1 MKRFLFVLLLTAAV
15 APMALADTQTDML
28 AEKLNRLE
36 QDVVLLQRQTYQ
48 SGTATPAATGETGS
62 LDALYTQL
70 TEQQNMIRDLTA
82 QVEKL
87 SFELNQQK
95 EQLTKMNADVDMRFK
110 LQAEDA
116 VANAN
121 ATVVPN
127 AGDDKA
133 AYDAAY
139 ALLKKGDF
147 AAAENAFQLFM
158 KDYPNSTLVGNANY
172 WLGETYYARGQFEQA
187 VGIFADGFTKYKEN
201 TKAADNLLKL
211 GMSMAKLNKKTEA
224 CTAFS
229 SLPVEFPKAA
239 DTLKNRADAEAKKL
253 SCAQ

>member
-1 MKRFLFVLLLTAAV
+1 MKRLFCVLLLGVAV

-48 SGTATPAATGETGS
+48 SPTVTSATGDAPS
-62 LDALYTQL
+62 LDGLYTQL

-87 SFELNQQK
+87 SFELEKQK

-110 LQAEDA
+110 LQAADA
-116 VANAN
+116 AVTTGAAPTTN
-121 ATVVPN
+121 PR
-127 AGDDKA
+127 DDTA

-147 AAAENAFQLFM
+147 PAAENAFQSFM
-158 KDYPNSTLVGNANY
+158 KDYPNSKLVGNANY

-187 VGIFADGFTKYKEN
+187 VGIFADGFTKYKDN
-201 TKAADNLLKL
+201 SKAADNLLKL
-211 GMSMAKLNKKTEA
+211 GMSMAKLNKNTEA

-229 SLPVEFPKAA
+229 SLPVEFPNAA
-239 DTLKNRADAEAKKL
+239 DSLKNRAVAEAKKL